1 MYKRTKRQLNTE
13 MHCSLHFYNSGKEMA
28 SALNVATTLAV
39 IRPSVEISPDHVAIM
54 GYYYS
59 FNISKILIG

>member
-1 MYKRTKRQLNTE
+1 

-39 IRPSVEISPDHVAIM
+39 TRPSVEISPDHVAIM

-59 FNISKILIG
+59 FNISPILIG